1 MYSIYSVLYVHVVK
15 TFAHIS
21 YFLHVYFNKWYASFL
36 WCVQVNFRC
45 DPLVNFKLK
54 QRLVVLGA
62 CVTLGI
68 PITHAFPFV
77 HRYKELAA
85 IYSSTSVQYSWH
97 VYIIMVHSLLISP
110 LCFSLLGMDY
120 LSDIAQWRS
129 YCAVEDAFV
138 QGMCR
143 YMCFVKYYCLSLKG
157 AHNDS
162 SYFWLYLWLL
172 KYLLFFRAI

>member
-1 MYSIYSVLYVHVVK
+1 MICLFSL
-15 TFAHIS
+15 
-21 YFLHVYFNKWYASFL
+21 
-36 WCVQVNFRC
+36 VQVNFRC

-68 PITHAFPFV
+68 PIA
-77 HRYKELAA
+77 LQS
-85 IYSSTSVQYSWH
+85 YSCH

-143 YMCFVKYYCLSLKG
+143 YMCSL
-157 AHNDS
+157 NTI
-162 SYFWLYLWLL
+162 LYL
-172 KYLLFFRAI
+172 